1 MKVAFLKTMARS
13 SKDELKI
20 GSRIKHARKIK
31 RLTLKQLSSAVG
43 CSESLLSKV
52 ENDKI
57 TPSLQTLHK
66 IVSELDITI
75 GRLME
80 TGTANN
86 EIITRKGERP
96 ILKFEENQNG
106 SGTQI
111 EWLTPQ
117 TEMRLLQVSIHIVV
131 PGAGSKGQIT
141 HEGEEVG
148 YVLEG
153 SIRMTIG
160 DETYELNEGDSFFFQ
175 SHIPHGYVNN
185 SDSLAKILWSTTP
198 PTF

>member
-1 MKVAFLKTMARS
+1 MEF
-13 SKDELKI
+13 KI
-20 GSRIKHARKIK
+20 GPRIKRARKAK
-31 RLTLKQLSSAVG
+31 RLTLKQLSGAVG

-75 GRLME
+75 GQLME
-80 TGTANN
+80 AGTANN
-86 EIITRKGERP
+86 EIITRKGARP
-96 ILKFEENQNG
+96 ILKFEQNQQG
-106 SGTQI
+106 PGTQI

-117 TEMRLLQVSIHIVV
+117 AEMRLLQVSIHIVV

-141 HEGEEVG
+141 HEGEEMG

-153 SIRMTIG
+153 SICLTIG
-160 DETYELNEGDSFFFQ
+160 DKSYELHEGDSFFFQ
-175 SHIPHGYVNN
+175 SHVPHGYINN
-185 SDSLAKILWSTTP
+185 SDSTAKILWSTTP